1 MSPSLKIYFLDSNY
15 YNLSILIIG
24 QPPCYRVSTML
35 YCHCERSEAIPYLD
49 CFVTLFLAMTLSS
62 CHCNDQRDYLFYAD
76 TLRLAAGSF
85 IHVSCI
91 VYHFIIVNS
100 SLSVAK

>member
-1 MSPSLKIYFLDSNY
+1 
-15 YNLSILIIG
+15 
-24 QPPCYRVSTML
+24 ML

-49 CFVTLFLAMTLSS
+49 CFVTLFLAMTLSC

-85 IHVSCI
+85 NDEEKVSKSI
-91 VYHFIIVNS
+91 PSFLVL
-100 SLSVAK
+100 LSPM